1 MSSKRRPKS
10 SRLMPCSRPSGDA
23 ADKSPDSIPRT
34 EPGTSKAANEQTS
47 SSETR
52 PGRKIA
58 SVLKRAAIAAIGLVA
73 AWAVGFFGPGL
84 WESARVAAG
93 QDPLAVAVLVDQQA
107 ATNLSDD
114 VDEEIVPDVP
124 LSQFPEGPVTDD
136 EWAIVQSRGWTYSAD
151 EIDAMTTAVRL
162 VFTGTR
168 SETVTMQK
176 LSIRVTDRRP
186 PARGMNY
193 RQERGGSANPHYI
206 KGNIDSGE
214 IVWTDDKGRPTPP
227 STLVFSRGEQE
238 IIDLLA
244 TTTECD
250 CDWVLDVTYS
260 AGSKTGILTVP
271 AEGHFRTSA
280 LSRTA
285 RFYDVSTD
293 RDFEKWKCE
302 DFADLTPT
310 LCDKLPPWLDGSL
323 SIARP
328 PRTAEKHQGWGLWSD
343 LF

>member
-1 MSSKRRPKS
+1 MSTKRRPKPSRRRPS
-10 SRLMPCSRPSGDA
+10 SRPISDT
-23 ADKSPDSIPRT
+23 ADKSPGSVPRT
-34 EPGTSKAANEQTS
+34 ERGTSTTTNEPDS
-47 SSETR
+47 SSETS
-52 PGRKIA
+52 PAGRKG
-58 SVLKRAAIAAIGLVA
+58 SLLKRAAIAAIGLVA

-84 WESARVAAG
+84 WESAKVAAG
-93 QDPLAVAVLVDQQA
+93 QDPLAVAVLVDQQMG
-107 ATNLSDD
+107 TFLSDD
-114 VDEEIVPDVP
+114 VDEEIVPGVT
-124 LSQFPEGPVTDD
+124 LSQFPKEPMTDD
-136 EWAIVQSRGWTYSAD
+136 EFAEVETRGWTYSPD

-186 PARGMNY
+186 PARAMNY
-193 RQERGGSANPHYI
+193 QQGKGASATPHYI
-206 KGNIDSGE
+206 RANIDSGE

-227 STLVFSRGEQE
+227 SILVFSRGEQE

-250 CDWVLDVTYS
+250 CYWVLDVTYS
-260 AGSKTGILTVP
+260 VGSKTGILTVP
-271 AEGHFRTSA
+271 ARGHFRTSA

-285 RFYDVSTD
+285 RFYEGDSGG
-293 RDFEKWKCE
+293 KWKCE

-310 LCDKLPPWLDGSL
+310 LCDKLPPWVTDGSL

-328 PRTAEKHQGWGLWSD
+328 PRTAEKHKGWGLWSD
-343 LF
+343 LAGG